1 MLLSAC
7 EECEEFSRADPC
19 DFFSVFFFLFFF
31 CMAAASKVHIYMRM
45 DHAGIK
51 ISLNSPIRQ
60 QK

>member
-1 MLLSAC
+1 MI
-7 EECEEFSRADPC
+7 
-19 DFFSVFFFLFFF
+19 FFLFSFFFFF